1 MLLPSQIAIPSGIDD
16 SLFATAKQLFKQLPG
31 LDKQINGGREL
42 CNVFNRGLVT
52 LLGRIWL
59 ARQPSNSGKGTT

>member
-16 SLFATAKQLFKQLPG
+16 SLFATAKQLFKQLSS

-42 CNVFNRGLVT
+42 CKPPEMQHIYSTVIRADLNIAIILH
-52 LLGRIWL
+52 
-59 ARQPSNSGKGTT
+59 